1 MYKIAQKY
9 ADSLI
14 DLVSQNVDDVNGI
27 DLKKTCV
34 RFTADIIGSVA
45 FGIECNA
52 LKDDS
57 TEMMKMT
64 QFFDIRD
71 LKTRAKF
78 FFVNV
83 FDNVAKK
90 FKMKLTP
97 DFIEEYFM
105 RVIRGTYEYRINDME
120 NDTRNDFMSMLL
132 KIHKDGK
139 LSEDETE
146 SVGKIS
152 FNELAAQAFVFFA
165 AGFETSSTTMQMA
178 LFELSY
184 QPELQT
190 KLRNEINSVLSRHNG
205 EMTYEALQEMTYLD
219 QVMNGVLGLSYF
231 DEI

>member
-14 DLVSQNVDDVNGI
+14 DLVSQNEDDVNGI

-71 LKTRAKF
+71 PKTRAKF

-165 AGFETSSTTMQMA
+165 AGFETSSTTMQIA

-190 KLRNEINSVLSRHNG
+190 KLRNEINLVLSRHNG
-205 EMTYEALQEMTYLD
+205 GMTYEALQEMTYLLF
-219 QVMNGVLGLSYF
+219 GSSYERCVRF
-231 DEI
+231 ELL